1 MIELASS
8 LINEVGG
15 MPSIVYG
22 LIAMVLF
29 IACAL
34 FVWTFRDVANRHQ
47 PKAEA
52 YAKAH
57 PGHAGPVNEFGEST
71 SAH

>member
-1 MIELASS
+1 MIVLAQE

-15 MPSIVYG
+15 LPSIVYG

-34 FVWTFRDVANRHQ
+34 FVWTFRDVANRHAS
-47 PKAEA
+47 KAEA
-52 YAKAH
+52 WAKAH
-57 PGHAGPVNEFGEST
+57 PEHATPFNELGENK
-71 SAH
+71 HH